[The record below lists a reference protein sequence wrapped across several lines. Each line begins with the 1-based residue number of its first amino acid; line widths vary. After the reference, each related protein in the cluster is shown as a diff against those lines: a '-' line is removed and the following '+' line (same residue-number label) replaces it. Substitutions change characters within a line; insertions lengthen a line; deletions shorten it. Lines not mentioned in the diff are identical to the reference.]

1 MKEPD
6 FAPESVKTRRKW
18 HHTFLVR
25 NDKSYQYKVQYIAKI
40 SFTDKG
46 EIKVSS
52 EEKEQKNCHQQTYY
66 KRSAKGNFLNRK
78 KMTKKK
84 ILENENE
91 RTQKKSKVWEVW
103 VNIVIFLLSFK

>member
-84 ILENENE
+84 NLG
-91 RTQKKSKVWEVW
+91 K
-103 VNIVIFLLSFK
+103 